1 MTWSNNLH
9 AFYAFQIHWLSI
21 INSVVLVFLLIG
33 FVVIILVNTCR
44 SLWYYC
50 WLVHVL
56 IERIYMAVPRYEMSF
71 GLLNNANEW
80 IFFSQEHKFNMN
92 MFYLLLKHQWNYHT
106 ILPLIFSV
114 KGVFFML
121 QKQWWSFYV
130 WGYFAR
136 KNQWGKQWW
145 HRKRLAVFSGYLR
158 NSVYLRIHFK
168 ATLSQPCSTGRVAD
182 HRPIRLTQCCTQFKS
197 PGVKIL
203 CVLYLHYNVAFTFKW
218 YGNSW
223 NKTFYSQRVWIG

>member
-71 GLLNNANEW
+71 GLLNSANEW

-92 MFYLLLKHQWNYHT
+92 MFCLLLKHQWNYHT
-106 ILPLIFSV
+106 ILPFN
-114 KGVFFML
+114 FFCERCV
-121 QKQWWSFYV
+121 FYV
-130 WGYFAR
+130 T
-136 KNQWGKQWW
+136 
-145 HRKRLAVFSGYLR
+145 
-158 NSVYLRIHFK
+158 K
-168 ATLSQPCSTGRVAD
+168 ATV
-182 HRPIRLTQCCTQFKS
+182 IF
-197 PGVKIL
+197 L
-203 CVLYLHYNVAFTFKW
+203 CVRIFCKEKPVRKAVVASQNAGCFLRLPEEFSLTKDSLQS
-218 YGNSW
+218 NS
-223 NKTFYSQRVWIG
+223 NTVM

>member
-1 MTWSNNLH
+1 MKCLLDCWTMWMSEYFSAKNTNL
-9 AFYAFQIHWLSI
+9 IWTCSI
-21 INSVVLVFLLIG
+21 CYL
-33 FVVIILVNTCR
+33 NT
-44 SLWYYC
+44 
-50 WLVHVL
+50 
-56 IERIYMAVPRYEMSF
+56 
-71 GLLNNANEW
+71 NETTTL
-80 IFFSQEHKFNMN
+80 FC
-92 MFYLLLKHQWNYHT
+92 L
-106 ILPLIFSV
+106 LIFSV

-158 NSVYLRIHFK
+158 NSVYLTIHFK

-182 HRPIRLTQCCTQFKS
+182 HRPIRITQCCTQFKS
-197 PGVKIL
+197 PRVKIL

-218 YGNSW
+218 YGNFW
-223 NKTFYSQRVWIG
+223 NKTFYSQRVWIGYNIELAK